1 MTAGKVSKIV
11 TSYGSTWGRIRPA
24 GESREIF
31 FNPATLLDPDG
42 FPALSLEQDVE
53 FDEEADRAN
62 GSHAVRVRIAG
73 PVAGGKA

>member
-31 FNPATLLDPDG
+31 FNPATLVDAED
-42 FPALSLEQDVE
+42 FTALSLEQEVE
-53 FDEEADRAN
+53 FDEELDRAN
-62 GSHAVRVRIAG
+62 GSHAIRVRIAG
-73 PVAGGKA
+73 PAAGTKA